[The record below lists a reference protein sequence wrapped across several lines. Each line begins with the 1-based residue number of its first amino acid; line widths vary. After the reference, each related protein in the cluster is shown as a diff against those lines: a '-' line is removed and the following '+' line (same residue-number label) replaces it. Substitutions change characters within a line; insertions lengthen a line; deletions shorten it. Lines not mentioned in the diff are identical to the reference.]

1 MTRNYRLSL
10 IFVAAGC
17 LMLNSCMSAVHC
29 RLSESK
35 RGLNRNALATNSVWR
50 QFGDTRLPTYQA
62 KFGTATVV
70 LASFERESHIWVDY
84 IATNV
89 GLDTLFYDAVHKITG
104 IPPGKSALLISTDLG
119 IAPQSRAYV
128 RTAKVQVIIP
138 YSKSAKIADH
148 HIEDVEFILY
158 RD

>member
-17 LMLNSCMSAVHC
+17 LMLNSCISAVHC

-35 RGLNRNALATNSVWR
+35 RGLNRNALTINSVWR
-50 QFGDTRLPTYQA
+50 QFGDARLPTYQA
-62 KFGTATVV
+62 KFGTANLM
-70 LASFERESHIWVDY
+70 LACFERGSHIWVDY

-89 GLDTLFYDAVHKITG
+89 GLDTLIYDAVHRVTG

-119 IAPQSRAYV
+119 KAPSSRDSV
-128 RTAKVQVIIP
+128 RTARVQVIIP
-138 YSKSAKIADH
+138 YSKSTEKTEH
-148 HIEDVEFILY
+148 HIEDVEFVLY